1 MQHSDTPSDFEKI
14 ITSGLSR
21 RGFLAG
27 MGVAAL
33 GTFLGANTLTQAFAT
48 GRSPLLGF
56 KPVPTSTADTFV
68 VPEGYSARPLLSWGD
83 PLFPDAPGFDVDG
96 SQPGAAQALQF
107 GDNTDGMSLFPLSE
121 DRALLAVNNE
131 SVSLSTMYPHRGSAI
146 TADDVIKS
154 QHAQGVSVFEIRRD
168 AAGFWQLDIR
178 SRFNRRI
185 HARTP
190 IAISGP
196 AAGHPLLRTEA
207 DPSGRSA
214 IGTFGNCAN
223 GMTPWGTY
231 LTCEENF
238 QDYFAASAEDTELTT
253 VQQRYEMSKKDDGT
267 DWYLHDPRFDISRH
281 PNEAN
286 RFGWIVEID
295 PHDPDSTPKKRTAL
309 GRFAHENAALAVNA
323 DGRIVVYMGDD
334 TRGEH
339 IYRFVSRDRYDQANP
354 QANRDLL
361 DHGTLYVA
369 RYHAEEGELQGK
381 GEWIALNHG
390 SNGLTPEAG
399 FASQAEIL
407 INVRLAATAVG
418 ATTMDR
424 PEWLAIHPHSGH
436 VFCTLTNNHYRGVR
450 ENQPVNAANPRA
462 RNLYGQIIR
471 WAPSNGD
478 HCADDFDWDLF
489 VIAGNPVVHAGTPYA
504 GSDNITA
511 DNMFNSPDGLA
522 FDADGRLWIETDGDF
537 GNRGEYQGMGNN
549 QMLCA
554 DPASGEIRRF
564 ATGPNGCE
572 ITGIAFSPDYRTLFM
587 GVQHPGGDGTP
598 SNFPGGGSSK
608 PRSTIMMV
616 RRNDGGVVG
625 S

>member
-1 MQHSDTPSDFEKI
+1 
-14 ITSGLSR
+14 
-21 RGFLAG
+21 
-27 MGVAAL
+27 
-33 GTFLGANTLTQAFAT
+33 
-48 GRSPLLGF
+48 
-56 KPVPTSTADTFV
+56 
-68 VPEGYSARPLLSWGD
+68 
-83 PLFPDAPGFDVDG
+83 
-96 SQPGAAQALQF
+96 
-107 GDNTDGMSLFPLSE
+107 
-121 DRALLAVNNE
+121 
-131 SVSLSTMYPHRGSAI
+131 
-146 TADDVIKS
+146 
-154 QHAQGVSVFEIRRD
+154 
-168 AAGFWQLDIR
+168 
-178 SRFNRRI
+178 
-185 HARTP
+185 
-190 IAISGP
+190 
-196 AAGHPLLRTEA
+196 
-207 DPSGRSA
+207 
-214 IGTFGNCAN
+214 TFGNCAN

-238 QDYFAASAEDTELTT
+238 QDYFAASAEDTELTA
-253 VQQRYEMSKKDDGT
+253 VQKRYEMSREDDGT

-309 GRFAHENAALAVNA
+309 GRFAHENAALTVND

-339 IYRFVSRDRYDQANP
+339 IYRFVSRDRYDPANP

-369 RYHAEEGELQGK
+369 RYHAKEGELQGK
-381 GEWIALNHG
+381 GEWVALTHG
-390 SNGLTPEAG
+390 SNGLTAEAG

-407 INVRLAATAVG
+407 INARLAATAVG

-424 PEWLAIHPHSGH
+424 PEWLAIHPHNGH
-436 VFCTLTNNHYRGVR
+436 VFCTLTNNHRRGVR
-450 ENQPVNAANPRA
+450 EDQPINAANPRA

-489 VIAGNPVVHAGTPYA
+489 VIAGNPLVHAGTPYA

-537 GNRGEYQGMGNN
+537 GNSGEYQGMGNN

-554 DPASGEIRRF
+554 DPATGEIRRF

-572 ITGIAFSPDYRTLFM
+572 ITGIAFSPDYRTLFI
-587 GVQHPGGDGTP
+587 GVQHPGADGTQ
-598 SNFPGGGSSK
+598 SNFPDGGTSK

-616 RRNDGGVVG
+616 RRDDGGIVG

>member
-1 MQHSDTPSDFEKI
+1 MQHSDTPSDFENI
-14 ITSGLSR
+14 IASGLSR

-33 GTFLGANTLTQAFAT
+33 GTFLGAGTLRQAHAT
-48 GRSPLLGF
+48 ARSPLLGF
-56 KPVPTSTADTFV
+56 TPVPTSTADTFV
-68 VPEGYSARPLLSWGD
+68 VPEGYSARPLISWGD
-83 PLFPDAPGFDVDG
+83 PLFPDAPPFDVDG
-96 SQPGAAQALQF
+96 TQPGSAQALQF
-107 GDNTDGMSLFPLSE
+107 GDNTDGMSLFPLSD

-131 SVSLSTMYPHRGSAI
+131 SVSLETMYPHQGAAI

-154 QHAQGVSVFEIRRD
+154 QHAQGVSIFEIRRD
-168 AAGFWQLDIR
+168 AEGFWQLDIR
-178 SRFNRRI
+178 SRFNRRV

-190 IAISGP
+190 INISGP

-207 DPSGRSA
+207 DPSGRKV

-238 QDYFAASAEDTELTT
+238 QDYFAASAEDTELTA
-253 VQQRYEMSKKDDGT
+253 VQKRYEMSREDDGT

-309 GRFAHENAALAVNA
+309 GRFAHENAALTVND

-339 IYRFVSRDRYDQANP
+339 IYRFVSRDRYDPANP

-369 RYHAEEGELQGK
+369 RYHAKEGELQGK
-381 GEWIALNHG
+381 GEWVALTHG
-390 SNGLTPEAG
+390 SNGLTAEAG

-407 INVRLAATAVG
+407 INARLAATAVG

-424 PEWLAIHPHSGH
+424 PEWLAIHPHNGH
-436 VFCTLTNNHYRGVR
+436 VFCTLTNNHRRGVH
-450 ENQPVNAANPRA
+450 ENQPVSAANPRA

-471 WAPSNGD
+471 WAPTGGN

-489 VIAGNPVVHAGTPYA
+489 VMAGNPLVHAGTPYA
-504 GSDNITA
+504 GSDNVTA

-522 FDADGRLWIETDGDF
+522 FDADGRLWIQTDGDF
-537 GNRGEYQGMGNN
+537 GNSGEYQGMGNN

-572 ITGIAFSPDYRTLFM
+572 ITGIAFSPDYRTIFI
-587 GVQHPGGDGTP
+587 GVQHPGADGTQ
-598 SNFPGGGSSK
+598 SNFPDGGTSK

-616 RRNDGGVVG
+616 RRDDGGIVG